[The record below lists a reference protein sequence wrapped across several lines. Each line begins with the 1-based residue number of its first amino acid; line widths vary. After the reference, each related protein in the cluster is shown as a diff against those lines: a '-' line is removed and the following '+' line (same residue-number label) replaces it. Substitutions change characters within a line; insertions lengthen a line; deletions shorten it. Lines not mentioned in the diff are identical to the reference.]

1 MITGQE
7 QLDCLSVYAQALL
20 REEAWYPGVL
30 NSNQLAPGFC
40 ESDVAHSFQNVL
52 VGWGG
57 GGEGRPSFS
66 FRTEA
71 NILSLLF
78 QSNPCIFK
86 CPWVSKMQP
95 PRYYPS
101 VFLATLYPP
110 PLTSSPPGPNHLLDC
125 PLFSL
130 NPALLGLSDS

>member
-57 GGEGRPSFS
+57 AGRVGLPSLSELKQTFYLYCLKVILVFS
-66 FRTEA
+66 NVHGF
-71 NILSLLF
+71 L
-78 QSNPCIFK
+78 K
-86 CPWVSKMQP
+86 CSP
-95 PRYYPS
+95 
-101 VFLATLYPP
+101 LATTHLSSWLPSTHHPLPP
-110 PLTSSPPGPNHLLDC
+110 PLLGPTI
-125 PLFSL
+125 S
-130 NPALLGLSDS
+130 